1 MKYIQRA
8 YILSNSPKIS
18 TTRKNNNFLLLWNG
32 NAQNVP
38 KVLYLVFWPIFGPP
52 TQKMTPYTTMEVHL
66 EAHIFLKAYI
76 NSYYQK
82 IYLFLTFVPWKCIKC
97 IQKSYIRSFWPIFGP
112 PNPQNGPLYYQ
123 GSTFRGPYFA
133 KSLHKLV
140 LPENILISYFCG
152 MEMHK
157 MYPKVVYLVI
167 LTYFRT
173 P

>member
-1 MKYIQRA
+1 MHKMY
-8 YILSNSPKIS
+8 
-18 TTRKNNNFLLLWNG
+18 
-32 NAQNVP
+32 P
-38 KVLYLVFWPIFGPP
+38 KVLYLVIWPVFGPP

-112 PNPQNGPLYYQ
+112 PNPQNAPLYYQ

-157 MYPKVVYLVI
+157 MYPKVVFLVI
-167 LTYFRT
+167 LTYFQT
-173 P
+173 PKPTKWPLILPRKYI